1 MLIDSIMKVQK
12 LNIEGVTSLRKK
24 KSERKRRKEMRI
36 KNNNV
41 IFITRVCD
49 AEMIIIENYF

>member
-1 MLIDSIMKVQK
+1 MKVQK

-36 KNNNV
+36 KQ
-41 IFITRVCD
+41 
-49 AEMIIIENYF
+49 

>member
-1 MLIDSIMKVQK
+1 MKVQE

-36 KNNNV
+36 KK
-41 IFITRVCD
+41 
-49 AEMIIIENYF
+49 